1 MAKKIIILLAS
12 PHADGNTSKVAHW
25 ISDGA
30 QACGADVETIDLTKL
45 YYKTGGCIACM
56 ACHRSDEFRC
66 VIDDDASPLL
76 ARLPE
81 ADVLLFATPVYWGGP
96 TAQLKRFMDRMFSL
110 TKFSDDGEMAHA
122 LKSTR
127 FALLAT
133 AGGDLEDGLSL
144 TEKVFEFATVACAG
158 DLISLLVPNAHDT
171 DDDDLSDKAA
181 DFGRKLAEI

>member
-12 PHADGNTSKVAHW
+12 PHNNGNTSKVAHW

-30 QACGADVETIDLTKL
+30 QDCGADVEMIDLTKL
-45 YYKTGGCIACM
+45 DYKTGGCIACM
-56 ACHRSDEFRC
+56 SCHRSDEYRC

-76 ARLPE
+76 ARLPQ

-110 TKFSDDGEMAHA
+110 TKFSDEGEMTHA
-122 LKSTR
+122 LGNTR

-133 AGGDLEDGLSL
+133 AGGGLDDGLSL
-144 TEKVFEFATVACAG
+144 TEKVFDFATIASG
-158 DLISLLVPNAHDT
+158 GEPISLLVPNAHAP
-171 DDDDLSDKAA
+171 DDELSEKAA
-181 DFGRKLAEI
+181 AFGRKLAE